1 MQRAVILLLAGL
13 AFGALFLYLS
23 IGAVSIEQVTI
34 LVRASSPRDMA
45 LAVVCAVLFMAL
57 KTLRWQELI
66 SPSSRVEFGR
76 LHAIVY
82 AGAAVN
88 LIVSHIGELFRAHT
102 MNRVYAVPPSAALA
116 TIALERLFDI
126 LAVLLLLTLF
136 LARSGS
142 SDMPDVLAAAAEI
155 GLAMCLGATAALII
169 ALVWSDA
176 CARLL
181 DRVTRV
187 LPQSANAW
195 VNRQFAQWV
204 AGLGVVR
211 NPRVLAR
218 VIALSTLQWSTI
230 AAGIWLSV
238 HAVGA
243 YIEWPAAL
251 ALLTLL
257 IVGLTLP
264 TAPVYVGTTQFAF
277 TVGLHIF
284 SIDAARAFAGSLVYT
299 MFVVMPMFL
308 VGAACIG
315 VLKTQAPVQTL
326 TQALGRAREPMTRP
340 IR

>member
-23 IGAVSIEQVTI
+23 VGAVSIEQVTI

-57 KTLRWQELI
+57 KTLRWRELI
-66 SPSSRVEFGR
+66 APSTSVEFTR
-76 LHAIVY
+76 LHSIVY
-82 AGAAVN
+82 AGTAVN
-88 LIVSHIGELFRAHT
+88 LVVSHIGELFRAHT
-102 MNRVYAVPPSAALA
+102 MNRVYAVPTSAALA

-136 LARSGS
+136 LATSGR
-142 SDMPDVLAAAAEI
+142 DVPDVLAAAAEV

-169 ALVWSDA
+169 ALVWSEA

-181 DRVTRV
+181 DRVSRL
-187 LPQSANAW
+187 LPQSAHAW
-195 VNRQFAQWV
+195 VNRQFSQWV
-204 AGLGVVR
+204 AGLDVVR
-211 NPRVLAR
+211 NPRVLVR

-230 AAGIWLSV
+230 AAGIWLSA

-257 IVGLTLP
+257 IVGLSLP

-308 VGAACIG
+308 VGAACIAR
-315 VLKTQAPVQTL
+315 LKTQAPVRTL
-326 TQALGRAREPMTRP
+326 AQALGRTAR
-340 IR
+340 